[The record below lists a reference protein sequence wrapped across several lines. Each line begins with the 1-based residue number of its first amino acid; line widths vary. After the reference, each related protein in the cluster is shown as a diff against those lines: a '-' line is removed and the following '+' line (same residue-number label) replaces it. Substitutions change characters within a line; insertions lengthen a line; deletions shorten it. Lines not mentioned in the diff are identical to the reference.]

1 MGPVAT
7 PAPVPVPTAA
17 PVTSGPVQ
25 GACVYMKDAMCF
37 DTWLYTCEGCCTTG
51 LSSQGSSCWD
61 AEYTKDRCCIN
72 TGIAPVPAAPAVCP
86 YNKDPLCWDW
96 LYPCKQC
103 CETDLSTVGS

>member
-61 AEYTKDRCCIN
+61 AELRRIDAVLTPGSPLSQLRLRCARTTRTRYAGTGCIR
-72 TGIAPVPAAPAVCP
+72 A
-86 YNKDPLCWDW
+86 
-96 LYPCKQC
+96 
-103 CETDLSTVGS
+103 SS